1 MEDRFREFESQ
12 EAESGS
18 KSLLHQVL
26 ENKLSKRKERLNKIL
41 MEKRNIISS
50 NQNQLHQKMDTEEV
64 QEEFLNQ
71 EKKSLPMNHF
81 KKYWRKTKGKRC

>member
-1 MEDRFREFESQ
+1 MILLFFKNKMEDRFREFESQ

-41 MEKRNIISS
+41 MEKGI
-50 NQNQLHQKMDTEEV
+50 
-64 QEEFLNQ
+64 
-71 EKKSLPMNHF
+71 
-81 KKYWRKTKGKRC
+81 